1 MANRRIIMRIFVIC
15 SVRDGTPKE
24 VADHVEK
31 LEAAGHIVHFPP
43 RDCNQTDD
51 GVGLTICRTH
61 RAAMAQADEVHVH
74 WNPESKGS
82 HFDFGMAFALHKP
95 IHLINMPEKTLHKS
109 YGNVLGAINE
119 Q

>member
-1 MANRRIIMRIFVIC
+1 
-15 SVRDGTPKE
+15 
-24 VADHVEK
+24 
-31 LEAAGHIVHFPP
+31 
-43 RDCNQTDD
+43 
-51 GVGLTICRTH
+51 
-61 RAAMAQADEVHVH
+61 MAQADEVHVH